1 MAGPRESVAS
11 QLTAGCHGSVSRA
24 PRKVDRERTRGRGS
38 LAGRPLSN
46 RSRGAR
52 PFVGGWAVF
61 FAVCGLAIADVP
73 KGLLSEAAFNKALN
87 EPLTARFDEMEL
99 GPLLKTLGD
108 ERRLA
113 FLVDRRIDPTRPVS
127 WRTGGEPF
135 LEAVADRLSAHHASA
150 KAVGSTV
157 FVGPEDSLKKLRTII
172 TLRME
177 ELRAKGDP
185 ALKQQ
190 FAVLR
195 DHSLSWDEAT
205 EPREVLAEI
214 AQRWSVKIH
223 GVDEMPYDLWPTGL
237 AYDVNFVEAMSL
249 VLIQYERTFE
259 WDKQGGAVTIVPMP
273 EKVWIERKHSIP
285 TAKQDS
291 LRRDIGGILE
301 SIDHTLERDRLLV
314 RGSIEEHE
322 KISTALGQRPGKS
335 TPTKVSN
342 APLKQRLFTLTAE
355 KVRVGDAFQALREQG
370 ITIEYD
376 EEAFQAA
383 NVDLT
388 RRIDLKLNKA
398 SADVF
403 LSVLCEPLGLDYEI
417 DGVTVRLKLKK

>member
-1 MAGPRESVAS
+1 MSGLMTGMFEP
-11 QLTAGCHGSVSRA
+11 T
-24 PRKVDRERTRGRGS
+24 S
-38 LAGRPLSN
+38 LARGNRRLPL
-46 RSRGAR
+46 GAGLTLT
-52 PFVGGWAVF
+52 VIAAVAG
-61 FAVCGLAIADVP
+61 AVRLEAAEVP
-73 KGLLSEAAFNKALN
+73 KGLLSEAAFNKALH

-99 GPLLKTLGD
+99 GSLLKTLSE

-113 FLVDRRIDPTRPVS
+113 FLVDRRIDPTRAVS

-135 LEAVADRLSAHHASA
+135 LDAVADRLSANHASA

-157 FVGPEDSLKKLRTII
+157 FVGPEDSLKNLRTSI

-177 ELRAKGDP
+177 ELRAMGEP

-205 EPREVLAEI
+205 EPRAELAEI
-214 AQRWSVKIH
+214 SRRWGIVIH
-223 GVDEMPYDLWPTGL
+223 GVDQMPYDLWPAGIM
-237 AYDVNFVEAMSL
+237 YDVNFVEALSL
-249 VLIQYERTFE
+249 ILIQYDRTFE
-259 WDKQGGAVTIVPMP
+259 WDKDGGSVTIVPMP

-285 TAKQDS
+285 AARRDS
-291 LRRDIGGILE
+291 LADDIGGILK
-301 SIDHTLERDRLLV
+301 SIDHTLERDRLMV

-322 KISTALGQRPGKS
+322 KIATALGQRPGKS
-335 TPTKVSN
+335 TPTKVSG

-355 KVRVGDAFQALREQG
+355 KVRIGDALQALREQG

-376 EEAFQAA
+376 EAAFEAAKI
-383 NVDLT
+383 DLT
-388 RRIDLKLNKA
+388 RRVDLKLNKA

-403 LSVLCEPLGLDYEI
+403 LSVLCDPLQVDYEI
-417 DGVTVRLKLKK
+417 DGVTVRLKLRK